1 MNYNVRIDENFLKAD
16 HTDGEVLHHTDL
28 NELESVI
35 KTAINANYEDIQKI
49 QDGTLAVSGAS
60 SLKADEGVAILS
72 QYSTETLQASDSKIP
87 SSLQVKTYT
96 DNLFNSANTGLIYYW
111 DGTSSQASVNL
122 FNTLCDM
129 YDNNQA
135 FVLFGRLDV
144 EFLFQDESDSSYTVN
159 KQVVSPIIVNKMTEY
174 EEEGTTYQSFVT
186 PPIMYW
192 GRYAV
197 GSVKLTGTWGHF
209 TAVEPASWD
218 YTMTP
223 MSTQDV
229 YDLVGRV
236 YDYLNGRIDEY
247 HGGDEII

>member
-1 MNYNVRIDENFLKAD
+1 MNYNVRIDNNFLKAD

-28 NELESVI
+28 NELESVV

-49 QDGTLAVSGAS
+49 QDGTNAVSGAS

-87 SSLQVKTYT
+87 TALQVKTYV
-96 DNLFNSANTGLIYYW
+96 DNLYSSANTGLIYYW

-122 FNTLCDM
+122 FNTLCSM

-135 FVLFGRLDV
+135 FVLFGRFNV
-144 EFLFQDESDSSYTVN
+144 EFEFTDENDDPYTVY
-159 KQVVSPIIVNKMTEY
+159 KSVVSPIIVNKMTDY
-174 EEEGTTYQSFVT
+174 EEAGSTYQSFVT

-192 GRYAV
+192 DRYAI

-218 YTMTP
+218 PIMAP
-223 MSTQDV
+223 VSDSVFQDAIA
-229 YDLVGRV
+229 DLQRQ
-236 YDYLNGRIDEY
+236 IDELR
-247 HGGDEII
+247 G

>member
-1 MNYNVRIDENFLKAD
+1 MNYNVRIDNNFLKAD

-28 NELESVI
+28 NELESVV

-72 QYSTETLQASDSKIP
+72 QYSTETLQANDSKIP

-122 FNTLCDM
+122 FNSLCDK
-129 YDNNQA
+129 YDSNEP
-135 FVLFGRLDV
+135 FVLFGRFSV
-144 EFLFQDESDSSYTVN
+144 EFRFPPSEEGEQPITVH
-159 KQVVSPIIVNKMTEY
+159 KQVVSPIIVNKMVDY
-174 EEEGTTYQSFVT
+174 EEEGYSYQSFVT

-192 GRYAV
+192 NLYAI
-197 GSVKLTGTWGHF
+197 GSVKLTGEWGNF

-218 YTMTP
+218 PDMAP
-223 MSTQDV
+223 VALGPVKDAIA
-229 YDLVGRV
+229 DLQRQ
-236 YDYLNGRIDEY
+236 IDELR
-247 HGGDEII
+247 G

>member
-28 NELESVI
+28 NELESVV

-122 FNTLCDM
+122 FNTLCDK
-129 YDNNQA
+129 YDNNEP
-135 FVLFGRLDV
+135 FVLFGRLNV
-144 EFLFQDESDSSYTVN
+144 EFYFQSYEDTVN
-159 KQVVSPIIVNKMTEY
+159 KQVISPIIVNKMTGY
-174 EEEGTTYQSFVT
+174 EEEGSTYFSFVT
-186 PPIMYW
+186 PPILYW

-209 TAVEPASWD
+209 TAVAPAAWY
-218 YTMTP
+218 YTNAP
-223 MSTQDV
+223 MSVQDV
-229 YDLVGRV
+229 YDLVGQV
-236 YDYLNGRIDEY
+236 FDYLDGRIDEY
-247 HGGDEII
+247 HGHE